1 MPQRQLDYP
10 AQQRARLAY
19 QPLTIG
25 MRKIR
30 VIAAKL
36 VSLVSA
42 KLSNLIILLG
52 VLWAEVTCRV
62 ELSGQMANKSYLFQ
76 FKASRRGLLIFLLA
90 GSESNQP

>member
-25 MRKIR
+25 TRKIR

-36 VSLVSA
+36 VSLVSV
-42 KLSNLIILLG
+42 KLSNLIMLLG

-62 ELSGQMANKSYLFQ
+62 ELSGQMAKSYLFQ
-76 FKASRRGLLIFLLA
+76 FEASRRGLLIFLLA
-90 GSESNQP
+90 GSESNRP